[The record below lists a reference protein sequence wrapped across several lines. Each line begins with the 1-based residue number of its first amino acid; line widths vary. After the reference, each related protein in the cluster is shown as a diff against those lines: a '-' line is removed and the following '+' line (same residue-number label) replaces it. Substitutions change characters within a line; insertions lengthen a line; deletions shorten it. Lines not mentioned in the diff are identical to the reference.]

1 MGRVSRGGTSGAS
14 GASVAR
20 VARRTGAP
28 AVRAHTPPCACTMRV
43 RTRCACTR
51 HTWHA
56 GVHPLHIAVKRE
68 YTECIEF
75 LMGRELP
82 LDKVKEELG
91 WACQFDLSQSV
102 YCLLENGVPHGLRR
116 SGPYILTTAILTTA
130 LPAAA
135 VLTTDTLTTAILT
148 IALPT
153 TAFLTVQAHRTGFAC
168 SARGAVAR
176 AGSRTQRTTRC
187 R

>member
-1 MGRVSRGGTSGAS
+1 MVPVSHGLRGAL
-14 GASVAR
+14 AR
-20 VARRTGAP
+20 WRAP
-28 AVRAHTPPCACTMRV
+28 AVRAHTSCACIMRV
-43 RTRCACTR
+43 RTRCVCTRRACTR
-51 HTWHA
+51 RAWHA

-135 VLTTDTLTTAILT
+135 VLTTDTLTTAKLT

>member
-1 MGRVSRGGTSGAS
+1 MGRGAPGGTSGAS

-116 SGPYILTTAILTTA
+116 SGPYSLRLYSLRLYSLRLYSLRLHSLRLHSLRLYSLLLCSLSLYRLRLFLRCRRTAWASRA
-130 LPAAA
+130 LP
-135 VLTTDTLTTAILT
+135 VE
-148 IALPT
+148 
-153 TAFLTVQAHRTGFAC
+153 Q
-168 SARGAVAR
+168 
-176 AGSRTQRTTRC
+176 
-187 R
+187 